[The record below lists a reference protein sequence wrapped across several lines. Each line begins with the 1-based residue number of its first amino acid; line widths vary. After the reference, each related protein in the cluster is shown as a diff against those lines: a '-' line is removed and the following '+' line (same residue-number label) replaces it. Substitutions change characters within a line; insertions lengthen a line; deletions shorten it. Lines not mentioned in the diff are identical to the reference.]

1 MFKGLKKFIN
11 KTSHLFGR
19 GKRALSEAEKE
30 WRLLL
35 DDLATNQRALSE
47 NFGTLPLRVLED
59 DLRVGRMQGWDFTKG
74 LRRGRSIQTYEEASG
89 IAIPPSAKSAFSEL
103 DRLAKNDFPDT
114 MVDLRNS
121 YGSSTRQGLVE
132 RGKIGTGQTI
142 RTAED
147 LRRVAES
154 DPELLIKVRK
164 AESFGKRFKKL
175 LYLGGTI
182 VLVGTGIYFIYEA
195 AARFAEEHTGCFMY
209 TNGNEKI
216 SVCKITGCSCNSTEN
231 RSKRCQ
237 DSLLPDNMRSANSE
251 CDSARKDEYCVHCNW
266 NETDPDSI
274 DYIEKSKLPDNTMIV
289 CQKMDALDAL
299 IEIIGGT
306 IDDSWQKG
314 REIIGGISD
323 SISQVVSFLPTIIF
337 IVIGIVIVV
346 FSVKLIKMVFGGRR
360 GRSGEEGD
368 GKTGGGLFSSFD

>member
-1 MFKGLKKFIN
+1 M
-11 KTSHLFGR
+11 
-19 GKRALSEAEKE
+19 SESEKE

-35 DDLATNQRALSE
+35 SDLATSERAIAE

-59 DLRVGRMQGWDFTKG
+59 ELHVGRMKGWDFSKG
-74 LRRGRSIQTYEEASG
+74 LRRGRSISTYEEASG
-89 IAIPPSAKSAFSEL
+89 VTIPSSARSAFSEM

-121 YGSSTRQGLVE
+121 YGTTNRQSLIE
-132 RGKIGTGQTI
+132 RGKIGVGQSV

-175 LYLGGTI
+175 VYLGGTI
-182 VLVGTGIYFIYEA
+182 VLVGTGLYFIYEA

-209 TNGNEKI
+209 TNGNDKI
-216 SVCKITGCSCNSTEN
+216 TVCKITGCSCNSTEN
-231 RSKRCQ
+231 RSTRCQ
-237 DSLLPDNMRSANSE
+237 ENLLPDDMRSANSK
-251 CDSARKDEYCVHCNW
+251 CDPARKDEYCVHCNW
-266 NETDPDSI
+266 NETDPESV

-323 SISQVVSFLPTIIF
+323 SITEILNYLPTIIF
-337 IVIGIVIVV
+337 AIVGIIVFV
-346 FSVKLIKMVFGGRR
+346 VTFNVARKLFFSKR

-368 GKTGGGLFSSFD
+368 GKTGGRIFSSFD